1 MTPHWREILKERL
14 QLYGHRNWLVIADSA
29 YPAQCRQAIETVVA
43 DEEQTTVLEQALAI
57 LGECKHVKANVYTD
71 TELRFVREEDAPGIG
86 SYREKLGI
94 LLKGYDVG
102 VLPHEEIIS
111 KLDRV
116 GEKLKPT
123 CEFLILRCFWSW
135 SAAIGTLRPRISS
148 GPQCDPEIGVC
159 NLQNVGGVN
168 CECQKPVFKNEGTC
182 TSEARAS
189 IH

>member
-29 YPAQCRQAIETVVA
+29 YPAQCRPAIETVVA

-94 LLKGYDVG
+94 LLKGYDMG

-116 GEKLKPT
+116 GEKFKVLSIKTNMRIPYT
-123 CEFLILRCFWSW
+123 SVFLELECGYWNAQAENQLR
-135 SAAIGTLRPRISS
+135 AAMRS
-148 GPQCDPEIGVC
+148 GDRR
-159 NLQNVGGVN
+159 LQPA
-168 CECQKPVFKNEGTC
+168 K
-182 TSEARAS
+182 RRRR
-189 IH
+189 